1 MAIPRNTPDR
11 ENRKFV
17 ESPTRP
23 EETAVETVISNT
35 SDKPIPVTNAGQINP
50 YHNELLQ
57 HLKEI
62 QKLLL
67 ITGQT
72 NINLIDGLGSKTK
85 NKINEY
91 NAIKVYDQGIPDVD
105 DPVLQIPRSDYLK
118 DVNDNFDARVDG
130 STTPIDFFI
139 SALPN
144 NDIYISSLSFKI
156 ADQNAQLNN
165 FGNIGAL
172 TNGFQLVYKNQE
184 IGERI
189 LVDELQSNFDIVRLC
204 QGLPAFSQGVES
216 FRASN
221 VIGGSEGYIPVL
233 RFRDNFGLPFGIR
246 LKAGTKD
253 QLILRVRDNVTGVD
267 AFDIF
272 YYATEL
278 IN

>member
-1 MAIPRNTPDR
+1 MARPSSTPDN

-17 ESPTRP
+17 DSPTRKDQS
-23 EETAVETVISNT
+23 AVETVIGNT
-35 SDKPIPVTNAGQINP
+35 QDKPIPVTNAGQINP

-67 ITGQT
+67 VTGQT

-85 NKINEY
+85 NKINQY

-105 DPVLQIPRSDYLK
+105 DPVLQIPKSDYLK
-118 DVNDNFDARVDG
+118 DINDNFDARVDG
-130 STTPIDFFI
+130 SAAPVDFFI

-172 TNGFQLVYKNQE
+172 TNGFELVYKNQE

-189 LVDELQSNFDIVRLC
+189 LVDSIRSNFDFIRLC

-246 LKAGTKD
+246 LKAGTNDK
-253 QLILRVRDNVTGVD
+253 LILRVRDNVTGVD